1 MEDMVV
7 LGTVTADDIQAMAH
21 LQALPEDAKRQ
32 PPATHIFMVAF
43 EKKQGKTIDQGRAA
57 IKVTSPDGQTSKG
70 FNMTF
75 KGGFF
80 STELVLKD
88 PGDYTFLVGAKV
100 LDGKARQFIFTHELK

>member
-21 LQALPEDAKRQ
+21 LQALPEDAKRP